1 MKKTLKFMLGAVLAL
16 SVLATAASAA
26 GLRIGAAYWDAGE
39 VSDALDDPL
48 LGGELALIV
57 PLSHPVNLELRAA
70 VLGFSDDARG
80 RLGNLDYDYD
90 YTFGVV
96 PLEAGLQM
104 EIPAGNIALY
114 GSIGLGWY
122 FFTETSDI
130 ETHPFDPRQDDDFDE
145 DDNTFGAY
153 GTLGLRIS
161 LLPAVSIYGQAQYR
175 YLFDEVDLGF
185 RDSAIA
191 NEVFQD
197 KFNGL
202 DASGLA
208 FSAGISI
215 DL

>member
-48 LGGELALIV
+48 LGGELVLTV
-57 PLSHPVNLELRAA
+57 PVSQPVNLELRAA

-80 RLGNLDYDYD
+80 RVGNMDYDYD
-90 YTFGVV
+90 YTFGVL
-96 PLEAGLQM
+96 PLEAGLAL
-104 EIPAGNIALY
+104 EFPAGNLTLY
-114 GSIGLGWY
+114 GSVGLGWY
-122 FFTETSDI
+122 FFCETSDV
-130 ETHPFDPRQDDDFDE
+130 ETHPFNPREDDDFDE

-161 LLPAVSIYGQAQYR
+161 LLPALSIYGQAQYR
-175 YLFDEVDLGF
+175 YMFDEVDLGF
-185 RDSAIA
+185 RDSSVA